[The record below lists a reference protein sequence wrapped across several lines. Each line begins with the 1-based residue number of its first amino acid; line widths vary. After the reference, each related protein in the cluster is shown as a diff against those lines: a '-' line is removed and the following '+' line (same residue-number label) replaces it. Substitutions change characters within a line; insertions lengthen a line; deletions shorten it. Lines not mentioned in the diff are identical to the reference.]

1 MQRKQGSAVDS
12 APLFFPPF
20 IHVPEI
26 HPYTYT
32 PYTHTPIHLKCPS
45 HLKHQNNK
53 YVK

>member
-12 APLFFPPF
+12 APLFFPFLSMPPKYTHTP
-20 IHVPEI
+20 IH
-26 HPYTYT
+26 